1 VYTQTAPPATPA
13 ASSPQGALTPERR
26 ESLAAFYKKHDQTK
40 LKDVDEI
47 LSMYEFSA
55 TVSSLKAK
63 YGEVPPGWEESQTNA
78 ERLRF
83 VNQKHDPSKIAQVQ
97 TILANYDFVE
107 TVKSLQTRYGELPD
121 GWGSYLERGFDSAR
135 LWDAEEPDCRGFQ
148 REHGGCEVQGGHDDP
163 VSVRQE
169 RGRAGGHRLR
179 GDVRRSSARITA
191 TSMTARLWWRPAA
204 RTCRFTRR
212 ASTQFRGAGG
222 GGSAH

>member
-121 GWGSYLERGFDSAR
+121 GWGSYPERVFDSVSETPKNLIVEASKESTVVVKCKAGTTVR
-135 LWDAEEPDCRGFQ
+135 WAYAKNVDEQVDIGF
-148 REHGGCEVQGGHDDP
+148 EVTLDVHRQGL
-163 VSVRQE
+163 RQ
-169 RGRAGGHRLR
+169 L
-179 GDVRRSSARITA
+179 
-191 TSMTARLWWRPAA
+191 
-204 RTCRFTRR
+204 
-212 ASTQFRGAGG
+212 Q
-222 GGSAH
+222 